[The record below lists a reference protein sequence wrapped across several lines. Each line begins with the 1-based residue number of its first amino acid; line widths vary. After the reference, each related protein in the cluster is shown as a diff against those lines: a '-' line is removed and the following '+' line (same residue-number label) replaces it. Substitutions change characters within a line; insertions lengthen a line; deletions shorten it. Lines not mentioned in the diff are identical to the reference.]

1 MTKIYV
7 VIEQHFVEYQ
17 GAIYTDIA
25 FAYPYWQEYLEV
37 FDKVCPIAR
46 VRKLTTLSE
55 GWQRADG
62 PNVCF
67 IPITEYRGF
76 WDFLRKMPR
85 VLFDYIKATR
95 GKGCYLLR
103 ENINTCCWLCLR
115 LRRIPYAMEIVGHA
129 GESVLTVKNIQML
142 CLNRLIASVLHKLC
156 KIKVRKATCA
166 SYVSRYVQNLYP
178 SSNRSNEWIFSG
190 VKLDEQVITAPRTA
204 KQFQGKSFHII
215 SVGRLE
221 PEKGHLILVEA
232 IEQLIQQGHDLC
244 ATIIG
249 PGTEIDNLQN
259 YVERMGLSGKIS
271 ICGAIPWGQKLF
283 AKLDEADLFVLPSF
297 SEGMP
302 RALIEAMAR
311 GLPAIGSDVGGIKE
325 LLYDKYRVEPGNSKA
340 LIEKIASV
348 ISCPEELAAMSKANF
363 EKALEYRPEIMN
375 QQKMEFWRCVK
386 NNCQ

>member
-1 MTKIYV
+1 MTKIHV
-7 VIEQHFVEYQ
+7 VIEQHFVEYR

-37 FDKVCPIAR
+37 FDKVCPVAR

-67 IPITEYRGF
+67 IPITECRGF

-103 ENINTCCWLCLR
+103 GNINTCCWLCLR

-129 GESVLTVKNIQML
+129 GESVLTVKNVQML
-142 CLNRLIASVLHKLC
+142 GLNRLIASVLHKLC
-156 KIKVRKATCA
+156 KIKVRKANCA

-190 VKLDEQVITAPRTA
+190 VKLDEQVITAPKTA

-221 PEKGHLILVEA
+221 PEKGHLVLVEA
-232 IEQLIQQGHDLC
+232 IEQLIQRGYDLC

-249 PGTEIDNLQN
+249 PGREIDGLRNSVKQ
-259 YVERMGLSGKIS
+259 MGLSDKVN
-271 ICGAIPWGQKLF
+271 ICGVVPWGRELF
-283 AKLDEADLFVLPSF
+283 AKFDEANLFILPSF

-325 LLYDKYRVEPGNSKA
+325 LLSEEYRVPPHNSEVLA
-340 LIEKIASV
+340 DKIAGIIDDAERLEMMSRTNF
-348 ISCPEELAAMSKANF
+348 AKAMEYKA
-363 EKALEYRPEIMN
+363 EIMN
-375 QQKMEFWRCVK
+375 QRKRGFWQCIK
-386 NNCQ
+386 EHSC